1 MSALARII
9 RPYLLAMVLVA
20 PFTASAQFA
29 LMRADADELITRGTA
44 HIYNTRFD
52 SATVCFEKVNAL
64 YPDFPAGYFM
74 EAMIDWWR
82 MQIDQRNTSY
92 AESFLRKVDKVVE
105 VCDRIL
111 DTNEFDIAGLFFKG
125 GILGYRGR
133 YYASNSSWLKATNDA
148 RQALD
153 ILIKCNKLA
162 PSNYDIMLGTGIYN
176 YFADSLPNQYPALKP
191 IMVFLPSGD
200 KKLGVLQLEAAA
212 RNARYA
218 AVEAKVVLQMVYGSQ
233 FEKQP
238 AEYLRWSRDLYTS
251 YPLNAFFHRKYAVAL
266 VMNGYSDSADV
277 QWKGIL
283 DKYRQKVFGY
293 DVYSAREALYY
304 LGTFEFNRGNNES
317 ALQYLYKCDEA
328 SRYLDEDPS
337 GFMVRLNMTIGKIYD
352 LQGRRDLA
360 TSQYNKILSWSD
372 YQNSHREAEQYL
384 QEPYRR

>member
-1 MSALARII
+1 MSVLASHLRLTVLVV
-9 RPYLLAMVLVA
+9 LLA
-20 PFTASAQFA
+20 ASPSMTAQFV

-52 SATVCFEKVNAL
+52 SATVCFEKVIAL
-64 YPDFPAGYFM
+64 YPEFPAGYFM

-92 AESFLRKVDKVVE
+92 AEAFLRKVDKVVE
-105 VCDRIL
+105 VCDRML
-111 DTNEFDIAGLFFKG
+111 DTNEYDIAGLFFKG

-153 ILIKCNKLA
+153 ILIRCNKLA

-176 YFADSLPNQYPALKP
+176 YFADALPNQYPALKP

-218 AVEAKVVLQMVYGSQ
+218 AVEAKVVLQMVYGTQ

-238 AEYLRWSRDLYTS
+238 SEYLRWSRDLYMS
-251 YPLNAFFHRKYAVAL
+251 YPMNAFFHRKYAVAL

-277 QWKGIL
+277 QWRSVL
-283 DKYRQKVFGY
+283 DKYKQKVFGY
-293 DVYSAREALYY
+293 DAYCAREALYY

-317 ALQYLYKCDEA
+317 ALQFLYKCDEA

-360 TSQYNKILSWSD
+360 RVQYDKILSWSD
-372 YQNSHREAEQYL
+372 YQNSHAEAQRYK